1 MNQILAAHSVSISE
15 LKRNPTAILEQAEG
29 LPVAVLN
36 HNKPA
41 AYLLAAETYE
51 KLMELLD
58 DYQLTQ
64 LITARQHEKSQAI
77 EVSIDD
83 L

>member
-1 MNQILAAHSVSISE
+1 MNQILARHSVSISE

-36 HNKPA
+36 HNKPT

-51 KLMELLD
+51 KLMDLLD
-58 DYQLTQ
+58 DYQLAQ

-77 EVSIDD
+77 EVNIDD